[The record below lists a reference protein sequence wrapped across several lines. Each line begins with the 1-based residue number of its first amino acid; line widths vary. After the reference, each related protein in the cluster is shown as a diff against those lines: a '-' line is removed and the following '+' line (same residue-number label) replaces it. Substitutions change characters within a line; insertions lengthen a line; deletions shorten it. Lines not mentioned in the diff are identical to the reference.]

1 MPLYNFMKLNLDQP
15 SVFFRTIGAG
25 ILLLVILNNDYLKK
39 ILNTGIPRFL
49 GRISFSMYLL
59 HLLIIYSIS
68 SIVFIIFYNI
78 VPYNAASII
87 TFLVT
92 LPVVLGISCVT
103 YRYVD
108 KPGIRL
114 SRKIYKW
121 YFSEEP
127 SPVNWKGVV
136 KKPMSF
142 AQKYL
147 VEMVIIEIV
156 LLTTAVFSFIL
167 RVK

>member
-87 TFLVT
+87 TFLAT
-92 LPVVLGISCVT
+92 LLVVLGVSCVT

-108 KPGIRL
+108 ESGIRL
-114 SRKIYKW
+114 SRKIYKL
-121 YFSEEP
+121 YFSEETNAM
-127 SPVNWKGVV
+127 NWKDVEG
-136 KKPMSF
+136 KTISF
-142 AQKYL
+142 AQKYIFEIIL
-147 VEMVIIEIV
+147 IEIA
-156 LLTTAVFSFIL
+156 LLTLTVFSFIL
-167 RVK
+167 KVK